1 VLEALNRSGQ
11 TIVMVT
17 HDPHVAARA
26 GRVVTLADG
35 QIRQG
40 R

>member
-1 VLEALNRSGQ
+1 
-11 TIVMVT
+11 MVT